1 MVITTAKLHSTKPEL
16 RFCAGSSPAGGVSK
30 IRDDEDL
37 WQWSWLE
44 MMLHTFRQSTYHKN
58 NSSSSSLSSL
68 SFASSIETNQFN
80 ALSDRKYLHNII
92 SDLQNVIKSK
102 DQIINLSRNDMK
114 TLQQQLN
121 VNENNTWKSLS
132 SILVIKIIYMN
143 LVRWFQIYIHLTMM
157 IQQRMTFKMSL
168 ITVLPTT
175 QIIHRGRK
183 DERNRGE

>member
-1 MVITTAKLHSTKPEL
+1 
-16 RFCAGSSPAGGVSK
+16 
-30 IRDDEDL
+30 
-37 WQWSWLE
+37 
-44 MMLHTFRQSTYHKN
+44 MMLHTFRRSTYHKN

-168 ITVLPTT
+168 ITVLPKT
-175 QIIHRGRK
+175 QIIHRRRK

>member
-1 MVITTAKLHSTKPEL
+1 MK
-16 RFCAGSSPAGGVSK
+16 
-30 IRDDEDL
+30 
-37 WQWSWLE
+37 
-44 MMLHTFRQSTYHKN
+44 LHTFRRSTYHKN
-58 NSSSSSLSSL
+58 NSSSSSLSLL
-68 SFASSIETNQFN
+68 SFASSIETNN
-80 ALSDRKYLHNII
+80 ALSDTKYLHNII

-121 VNENNTWKSLS
+121 VNENNTGKSLS

-175 QIIHRGRK
+175 QIIHRRRK